1 MIDSV
6 LTSLRARASLD
17 KAARQTWTEAF
28 QLFRYCW
35 TEAFQQAATGSHVRT
50 TSTVASVSWQDKL
63 YKLKKIAAFHTHAVN
78 VHCKFLAA
86 GRVSINQL
94 RLAPVFHECTSIL
107 LCVCITQH
115 RIHLFG
121 NGGCQKKEERM
132 EDEVK

>member
-1 MIDSV
+1 M
-6 LTSLRARASLD
+6 
-17 KAARQTWTEAF
+17 RQ
-28 QLFRYCW
+28 LL
-35 TEAFQQAATGSHVRT
+35 VRT
-50 TSTVASVSWQDKL
+50 CVLRVQLLPSLGKTIEAQKF
-63 YKLKKIAAFHTHAVN
+63 AAFHTHAVN